1 MDQQRVETTTFSLK
15 DAPPTPP
22 DRRSSERYLSLLR
35 VGTVTLADRQEL
47 CLVRN
52 ISSGGMMIRAYS
64 DIHADARLSI
74 ELKQGEPISG
84 IVRWVENGLT
94 GVTFDEPI
102 DVLSLLSLNF
112 GAQRQ
117 RIPRIELE
125 CSGWVSADGDS
136 QPVRVLNISPGGI
149 CVEATRLLV
158 PDTDVVVT
166 LIGLAPA
173 AAVVKWAKDGTYG
186 IGFNRK
192 LPLPELVEWLRAQQE
207 KMRALA

>member
-15 DAPPTPP
+15 DTPPAPP

-35 VGTVTLADRQEL
+35 VGSVTLPDRREL

-64 DIHADARLSI
+64 DIDAGSHLSI
-74 ELKQGEPISG
+74 ELKQGEPIPG
-84 IVRWVENGLT
+84 IVRWVEDGLT

-102 DVLSLLSLNF
+102 DVLDFLSLNF

-117 RIPRIELE
+117 RIPRIELD
-125 CSGWVSADGDS
+125 CNGWVSAGGDI

-149 CVEATRLLV
+149 CVEAPRILV

-166 LIGLAPA
+166 LIGLTPA
-173 AAVVKWAKDGTYG
+173 AAVVKWAKDDTYG

-192 LPLPELVEWLRAQQE
+192 LPLPELVAWLRGQQE